1 MRDIVS
7 SYRNAICRVACF
19 DLGSAGTG
27 FFVRPDGILLTCCH
41 VISHYPPN
49 AQPGI
54 LVEYSQDIRIETASG
69 TYPASIVHDW
79 NSTHPIFEDYAILKI
94 EAKGVQCLPLGN
106 YDHTEPGDKVLILG
120 YPLEYPYLCATSGMI
135 SAKHRSPSHII
146 GGTVYLDM
154 LQIDGS
160 VNVGNSGGPLV
171 HTDSSSVV
179 GIVSLRVGSIKR
191 NIQNLK
197 AMPEVAESP
206 ALTEVVNALEGIHRY
221 LNPGIGQ
228 AVSIDYA
235 RRELTALGI

>member
-41 VISHYPPN
+41 VISRFTTDP
-49 AQPGI
+49 QGRI
-54 LVEYSQDIRIETASG
+54 RLEYSQDIQIKTTFG
-69 TYPASIVHDW
+69 TYPASIVHDR
-79 NSTHPIFEDYAILKI
+79 NSTHPIFEDYTILKI
-94 EAKGVQCLPLGN
+94 VAKGVRCLPLGN
-106 YDHTEPGDKVLILG
+106 YDHAEPGDKVLIVG
-120 YPLEYPYLCATSGMI
+120 YPLGVSYLCATSGMI
-135 SAKHRSPSHII
+135 SAKHRSPSHMNAL
-146 GGTVYLDM
+146 VNLNM
-154 LQIDGS
+154 VQIDGS

-171 HTDSSSVV
+171 HVDSSSVV
-179 GIVSLRVGSIKR
+179 GIVSLRVGSIER

-197 AMPEVAESP
+197 AMPEVAESRVF
-206 ALTEVVNALEGIHRY
+206 TEVVNALEGIHTY

-235 RRELTALGI
+235 HRELTALGI

>member
-1 MRDIVS
+1 MRNTIS
-7 SYRNAICRVACF
+7 SYGNAICRVACF

-27 FFVRPDGILLTCCH
+27 FFIRPDGILLTCCH
-41 VISHYPPN
+41 VILRSTTDP
-49 AQPGI
+49 QGGI
-54 LVEYSQDIRIETASG
+54 RLEYSQDIRIETASG

-94 EAKGVQCLPLGN
+94 EAKGVQCLSLGN
-106 YDHTEPGDKVLILG
+106 YDHAEPGDRVLIVG

-135 SAKHRSPSHII
+135 SAKHRSPSYMNA
-146 GGTVYLDM
+146 TVNLDM
-154 LQIDGS
+154 IQIDGS
-160 VNVGNSGGPLV
+160 VNLGNSGGPLL
-171 HTDSSSVV
+171 HMDSARAV
-179 GIVSLRVGSIKR
+179 GIVSLRVGSIER
-191 NIQNLK
+191 SIQNLK